1 VYRLSRVSPSVDADA
16 NGGGVATAGRGG
28 SMETVIVWLRRDL
41 RLADNP
47 ALYHAARS
55 GTRVM
60 PVYVH
65 DPEADGEWA
74 PGAASRWWL
83 HYSLQSLAAAFRG
96 AGSRLLIRRGPTL
109 AALRE
114 LAGEVGARS
123 DSVAVSWNRCYEP
136 AQLELSRA
144 VRLALERDG
153 IRCANHNAGLL
164 FEPWEVQTGA
174 GGPYRVFTPYWRR
187 CRQLGLEQAPLP
199 VPASLPPVP
208 RRLRSEPLSA
218 LGLLPAVRWDAGLRE
233 TWTVGEAAAGARLGG
248 FIDAALAD
256 YPAARDLPAGG
267 GTSRLSPHLHFGEIG
282 PRQVL
287 AALRQTPLSGGARR
301 SGIITEAA
309 VEELLRQL
317 AWREFAYHIL
327 YHFPHTTRAP
337 LDPRFAGFPWR
348 RSPRLLQA
356 WQRGRTGV
364 PLVDAGMRQLWHSGW
379 MHNRVR
385 MVVASF
391 LTKHC
396 RIRWQAG
403 ARWFWDTLVD
413 ADLANNTLGW
423 QWAAGSGADAAPY
436 FRVFNPQRQSERFDP
451 QGEYLARWVPE
462 LGDLAPRWRHQPWNA
477 PGRRE
482 GDLFGARAPVDYP
495 APVIDLA
502 MGRERAL
509 AAYRRH
515 MQRRGGDG

>member
-1 VYRLSRVSPSVDADA
+1 
-16 NGGGVATAGRGG
+16 
-28 SMETVIVWLRRDL
+28 METVIVWLRRDL

-47 ALYHAARS
+47 ALYHGAAS
-55 GTRVM
+55 GARVI
-60 PVYVH
+60 PIYVH
-65 DPEADGEWA
+65 DPQADGAWA

-83 HYSLQSLAAAFRG
+83 HYSLQALAAALRE

-109 AALRE
+109 EALRA
-114 LAGEVGARS
+114 LAAETGA
-123 DSVAVSWNRCYEP
+123 DCVYWNRCYEP
-136 AQLELSRA
+136 AQLELGRT
-144 VRLALERDG
+144 VRMGLERDG
-153 IRCANHNAGLL
+153 LRCASHNAGLL
-164 FEPWEVQTGA
+164 FEPWEVKNGA

-187 CRQLGLEQAPLP
+187 CQQLGLEQAPLP
-199 VPASLPPVP
+199 APARLSPVP
-208 RRLRSEPLSA
+208 RRLRSERLSA

-233 TWTVGEAAAGARLGG
+233 TWTVGEAAAAERLAA
-248 FIDAALAD
+248 FIDEALAD
-256 YPAARDLPAGG
+256 YPTARDRPATA
-267 GTSRLSPHLHFGEIG
+267 GTSRLSPYLHFGEIG

-287 AALRQTPLSGGARR
+287 AALRSASMSGRR
-301 SGIITEAA
+301 GGEAP
-309 VEELLRQL
+309 VEALLRQL

-327 YHFPHTTRAP
+327 YHFPHTTNAP

-348 RSPRLLQA
+348 RSPRLLRA

-364 PLVDAGMRQLWHSGW
+364 PLVDAGMRELWHTGW

-413 ADLANNTLGW
+413 ADLANNSLGW

-451 QGEYLARWVPE
+451 QGQYLARWVPE
-462 LGDLAPRWRHQPWNA
+462 LADLEPRWRQQPWNA
-477 PGRRE
+477 PGAGQ
-482 GDLFGARAPVDYP
+482 GDLLEGGPLADYP
-495 APVIDLA
+495 APVVDLA
-502 MGRERAL
+502 RGREEAL

-515 MQRRGGDG
+515 MQRRGGEGQPPSPA